1 MKYSVEISN
10 CQAKDSVDSYTKI
23 FIVRQRH
30 RSEDPESKGLRQD
43 LQRGPFLSRTSVGN
57 KNFNR
62 ILVG

>member
-10 CQAKDSVDSYTKI
+10 CQAKDSVDSYTII

-43 LQRGPFLSRTSVGN
+43 LQKGPFFVSDFSREQ
-57 KNFNR
+57 KFQ
-62 ILVG
+62 